1 MKRLNRRESAGWT
14 RVSVAA
20 ACGDNGETGGE
31 IDNGDRKGGSSQEGV
46 ASSDLVSVQGALCP
60 TQCDGMW

>member
-1 MKRLNRRESAGWT
+1 M
-14 RVSVAA
+14 AA
-20 ACGDNGETGGE
+20 ACGDNGETGGK
-31 IDNGDRKGGSSQEGV
+31 IDNGDRKGGGGSSQEGV

>member
-20 ACGDNGETGGE
+20 ACGDNGGTGGE
-31 IDNGDRKGGSSQEGV
+31 IDNGDRKGGIVSRGGRIIRPGLGPRC
-46 ASSDLVSVQGALCP
+46 LVSNTV
-60 TQCDGMW
+60 

>member
-1 MKRLNRRESAGWT
+1 M
-14 RVSVAA
+14 AA
-20 ACGDNGETGGE
+20 ACGDNGGTGGE

-60 TQCDGMW
+60 TQCDGIW